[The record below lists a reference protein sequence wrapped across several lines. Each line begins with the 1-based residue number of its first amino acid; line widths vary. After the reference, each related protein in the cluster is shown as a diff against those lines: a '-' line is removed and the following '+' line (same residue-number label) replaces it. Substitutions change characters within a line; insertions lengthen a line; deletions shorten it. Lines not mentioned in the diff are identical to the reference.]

1 MENSFPI
8 LESTPVVL
16 ILNLE
21 LVSTMERVTGQNT
34 GKAGL
39 EELW

>member
-8 LESTPVVL
+8 LETTLVVL

-21 LVSTMERVTGQNT
+21 LVSTMGLITLQNT
-34 GKAGL
+34 GKAGP
-39 EELW
+39 EEL

>member
-8 LESTPVVL
+8 LETTLVVS

-21 LVSTMERVTGQNT
+21 LVSTMGLVTLKNT
-34 GKAGL
+34 SKTGL
-39 EELW
+39 EEL